1 MTAIPPPLPHDPRE
15 RPAFSWRGLLVD
27 SAHTFWPVPAMELFL
42 SLMARYRFNVL
53 HWRLTDDRGWRMPV
67 PGFPRLT
74 SVGAQLPRTMRSAGD
89 AAPSADDVAP
99 ARRAQ
104 AFARHGF
111 YSDSNIRHL
120 VSYAADRMIRIVP
133 EVCIPSGAGAAIR
146 SYPHLG
152 NPHLVRCGDTR
163 NATSLWPST
172 SSLSFVQAALHRA
185 CDLFPSPFI
194 HIGAGPCDWGEWEAD
209 SALMRAGFPLGSD
222 VERVF
227 VERALR
233 TLRFHGRRAAAWESL
248 TRSFPTPP
256 DGTALLSR
264 GESAATID
272 AAAAAGGCWV
282 LADER
287 LLAPSMSAAPATAAR
302 AIGDARRL
310 YERLPEAMRAR
321 GLAGC
326 EVVARPA
333 TTASPEK
340 LMTQLVPQLLV
351 AAEIAWHGDQALTWE
366 RLAPLIEA
374 NAAYLERAIPRWFA
388 QRT

>member
-1 MTAIPPPLPHDPRE
+1 
-15 RPAFSWRGLLVD
+15 
-27 SAHTFWPVPAMELFL
+27 MELFL

-53 HWRLTDDRGWRMPV
+53 HWRLTDDQGWRMPV
-67 PGFPRLT
+67 PGFPHLT
-74 SVGAQLPRTMRSAGD
+74 SVGAQLPRTHHSAGD
-89 AAPSADDVAP
+89 PTPSSDGVAP
-99 ARRAQ
+99 LRRAQ
-104 AFARHGF
+104 AGARHGF

-120 VSYAADRMIRIVP
+120 VSYAADRGIRIVP
-133 EVCIPSGAGAAIR
+133 ELCIPSGAGAAIR

-152 NPHLVRCGDTR
+152 NPRLVRCGDTR
-163 NATSLWPST
+163 NATSLWPSA
-172 SSLSFVQAALHRA
+172 SSLSFVEAALHRA

-222 VERVF
+222 VERAF

-264 GESAATID
+264 RASAATID

-287 LLAPSMSAAPATAAR
+287 LLAPSMSTAPARAAR
-302 AIGDARRL
+302 AIGEARHL
-310 YERLPEAMRAR
+310 YERLPEAMRGR
-321 GLAGC
+321 TLAGC

-333 TTASPEK
+333 TTASADK
-340 LMTQLVPQLLV
+340 LMTQLIPQLLV

-366 RLAPLIEA
+366 QLAPLIEA

>member
-1 MTAIPPPLPHDPRE
+1 M
-15 RPAFSWRGLLVD
+15 
-27 SAHTFWPVPAMELFL
+27 
-42 SLMARYRFNVL
+42 
-53 HWRLTDDRGWRMPV
+53 
-67 PGFPRLT
+67 
-74 SVGAQLPRTMRSAGD
+74 
-89 AAPSADDVAP
+89 
-99 ARRAQ
+99 
-104 AFARHGF
+104 
-111 YSDSNIRHL
+111 
-120 VSYAADRMIRIVP
+120 
-133 EVCIPSGAGAAIR
+133 
-146 SYPHLG
+146 
-152 NPHLVRCGDTR
+152 
-163 NATSLWPST
+163 
-172 SSLSFVQAALHRA
+172 SFVEAALHRA

-233 TLRFHGRRAAAWESL
+233 TLRFHGRHAAAWESL

-264 GESAATID
+264 RASAATID

-287 LLAPSMSAAPATAAR
+287 LLAPSMSTAPARAAR
-302 AIGDARRL
+302 AIGEACHL
-310 YERLPEAMRAR
+310 YERLPEAMRGR
-321 GLAGC
+321 TLAGC

-333 TTASPEK
+333 TTASADK
-340 LMTQLVPQLLV
+340 LMTQLIPQLLV